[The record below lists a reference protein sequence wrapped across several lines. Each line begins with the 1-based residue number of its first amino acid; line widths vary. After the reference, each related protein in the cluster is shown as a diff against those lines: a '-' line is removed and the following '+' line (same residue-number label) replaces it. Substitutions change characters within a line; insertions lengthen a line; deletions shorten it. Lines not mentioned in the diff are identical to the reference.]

1 MADPFG
7 KALIAYLDGGTA
19 VHEIERDD
27 GRIETSDTVWYFTAY
42 EEWPKVEKEVAG
54 HAQGRVLE
62 VGCGGGRI
70 SKHLE
75 SIGHEVV
82 GIDISTHAIEA
93 ARRYGA
99 SDCRLMDAK
108 DLDFPDDYF
117 DTASLLGNGLGLGG
131 DVDDSRRVLSNLSK
145 AVRPG
150 GLLLA
155 SSIDPTNTDDPA
167 HLAYH
172 DMNRARGKPAGLVRL
187 RVNFEDENGD
197 WFDLLFLELHEIETF
212 VKGTGWE
219 VVKLVMPDDSKDSRY
234 GAVLRNAK

>member
-1 MADPFG
+1 MTDPFG
-7 KALIAYLDGGTA
+7 KALITYLDGGTA

-27 GRIETSDTVWYFTAY
+27 GRTETSETVWYFTPY
-42 EEWPKVEKEVAG
+42 EKWSKVEKEVAG
-54 HAQGRVLE
+54 HAQGKVLE

-75 SIGHEVV
+75 SLGHEVI
-82 GIDISTHAIEA
+82 GIDISTLALEA

-99 SDCRLMDAK
+99 SDCRLMDAR
-108 DLDFPDDYF
+108 DLNFPDDYF

-131 DVDDSRRVLSNLSK
+131 DVDASRRLLSALSK

-155 SSIDPTNTDDPA
+155 SSIDPTNTENPT
-167 HLAYH
+167 HHAYH

-187 RVNFEDENGD
+187 RVNFE
-197 WFDLLFLELHEIETF
+197 
-212 VKGTGWE
+212 
-219 VVKLVMPDDSKDSRY
+219 
-234 GAVLRNAK
+234 